1 MAAQNPRTRAY
12 NLNFQRMLGVLFD
25 FGGRALVVAGL
36 GVGIVTKLAEGKEPT
51 SGFWGAAMAV
61 GGFALIYRGIR
72 WQAAAD
78 ADKEHGDA

>member
-1 MAAQNPRTRAY
+1 MAVRNPRTRAY

-61 GGFALIYRGIR
+61 GGFALIYRGIS